1 MPTVDDQNDKVR
13 EQIEEILAK
22 DESRNPGPIRI
33 AKPTPARRARQGTPI
48 WYPTPEKLI
57 FVGVGLLVL
66 AVILRQFVLPLTV
79 GGFAIAA
86 VGYYMLLK
94 RRRATKRPGDEGVKG
109 YLVMEKAKYWRGLR
123 VDDKPPAKRRDGN
136 ILDFPD
142 IKDEKRH

>member
-13 EQIEEILAK
+13 AQIEEILAK

-33 AKPTPARRARQGTPI
+33 AKPSPARKARQGTPI

-57 FVGVGLLVL
+57 LVGVGLLVL

-94 RRRATKRPGDEGVKG
+94 RRRQARFGTVSSRQGPEP
-109 YLVMEKAKYWRGLR
+109 AKYWRGQR
-123 VDDKPPAKRRDGN
+123 IDDEPSVKRRDGN
-136 ILDFPD
+136 IIDFPD
-142 IKDEKRH
+142 IKDEKRR